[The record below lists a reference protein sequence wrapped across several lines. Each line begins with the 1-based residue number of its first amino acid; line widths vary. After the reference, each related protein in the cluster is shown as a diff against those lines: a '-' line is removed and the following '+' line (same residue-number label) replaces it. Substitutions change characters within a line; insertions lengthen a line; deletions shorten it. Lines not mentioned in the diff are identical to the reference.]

1 MKGRFESVTMF
12 KTDANIYRN
21 INLISNVIHSK
32 VYGFFSLIIHIGLR
46 LTMGNIMKKIL
57 LP

>member
-21 INLISNVIHSK
+21 MNLISNVIHSK